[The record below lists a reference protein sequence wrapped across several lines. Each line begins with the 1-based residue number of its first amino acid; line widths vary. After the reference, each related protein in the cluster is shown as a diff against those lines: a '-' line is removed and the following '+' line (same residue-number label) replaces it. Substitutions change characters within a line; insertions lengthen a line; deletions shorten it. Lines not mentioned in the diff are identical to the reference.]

1 MVKNMPAV
9 WETGFDSWVG
19 KIPWRKVWQ
28 PSPVLL
34 SGESPWTEGP
44 GGTVTKRGHKE
55 LDMTERLST
64 AWTAAQFVKY
74 VNIMLN
80 NILLSYNKYNFK

>member
-1 MVKNMPAV
+1 MATQSSILV
-9 WETGFDSWVG
+9 WR
-19 KIPWRKVWQ
+19 IPMDR
-28 PSPVLL
+28 
-34 SGESPWTEGP
+34 GT

-64 AWTAAQFVKY
+64 AWTVVQFVKY
-74 VNIMLN
+74 VNIILN